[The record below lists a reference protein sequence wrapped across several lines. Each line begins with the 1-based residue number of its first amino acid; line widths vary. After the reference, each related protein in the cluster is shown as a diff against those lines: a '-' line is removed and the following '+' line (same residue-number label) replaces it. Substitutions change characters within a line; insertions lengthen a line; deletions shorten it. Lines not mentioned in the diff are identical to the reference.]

1 MTTLPPDTPDH
12 DDAWLTL
19 SQAARFLDVHPTT
32 LRRWANNGDLPAMV
46 TPGRHRRFAATDL
59 ARFARERS
67 ALRNVHGI
75 AGLWATKALAQAR
88 QGVVTHRR
96 ASSRIDALFSS
107 LDSLE
112 RYWSVSPMSCWPSG
126 RLRLRPS
133 SSNWALSLIHISEP
147 TRPY

>member
-1 MTTLPPDTPDH
+1 MTTLPPDTPEH

-32 LRRWANNGDLPAMV
+32 LRRWANNGDIQAMV
-46 TPGRHRRFAATDL
+46 TPGGHRRFAATDL

-96 ASSRIDALFSS
+96 AEWLAQFDEEGRSRNRPLGQQLMGLKMCIRDRTPPPKVK
-107 LDSLE
+107 D
-112 RYWSVSPMSCWPSG
+112 SG
-126 RLRLRPS
+126 RPG
-133 SSNWALSLIHISEP
+133 HQ
-147 TRPY
+147 